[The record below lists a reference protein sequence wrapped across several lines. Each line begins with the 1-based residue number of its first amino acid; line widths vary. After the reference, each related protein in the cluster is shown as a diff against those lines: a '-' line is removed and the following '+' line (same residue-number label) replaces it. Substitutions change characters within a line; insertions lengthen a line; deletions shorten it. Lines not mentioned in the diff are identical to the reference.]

1 MSEEEKAPNT
11 THQISSR
18 AYFIL
23 AAISFLVGVPLYFFV
38 HPIALV
44 AAVVVGIFLMVG
56 GFFSMANEKRWL
68 D

>member
-1 MSEEEKAPNT
+1 MSEEEKVPKTA
-11 THQISSR
+11 HSISSR

-23 AAISFLVGVPLYFFV
+23 AAISFLLGVPLYFFV

-56 GFFSMANEKRWL
+56 GFFSMASEKRWL